1 MISSLSHYNLL
12 FVASGPWGMRTV
24 IKFALPGSHR
34 IPNPLY
40 HLTRSSLQLSVILQH
55 PISRPSSI
63 KVATTLENY
72 IKRELLRLD
81 APTVSSITTK
91 NILIR
96 FNFSYS
102 FPSCFPR
109 YWLLTTMSSII
120 PRQKL
125 KNELYE
131 NHYIPGYYQLY

>member
-63 KVATTLENY
+63 KVATTLEYY
-72 IKRELLRLD
+72 IKSEWLKLD
-81 APTVSSITTK
+81 APTVFIPYYE
-91 NILIR
+91 IVIIR

-120 PRQKL
+120 PRQKW
-125 KNELYE
+125 KNELCE